1 MMISF
6 FFFFDK
12 RQLWWIV
19 KGYTNSK
26 TSILNSLY
34 SRDGGRHRIY
44 FVIPCLVSKIKMLP
58 NRKVL
63 ILVMIRHLGMRDEIL
78 EVYDLVRSWI
88 VIDKNWILL
97 FRYLTRILTPMSL
110 FNTVSDFVW
119 DFDDEALISV

>member
-1 MMISF
+1 M
-6 FFFFDK
+6 
-12 RQLWWIV
+12 

-63 ILVMIRHLGMRDEIL
+63 ILVMIKTFGDEREEIL
-78 EVYDLVRSWI
+78 EVFDLVRS
-88 VIDKNWILL
+88 
-97 FRYLTRILTPMSL
+97 
-110 FNTVSDFVW
+110 
-119 DFDDEALISV
+119 